1 MTQIE
6 KCLEKAERLNRELIE
21 ERGKILSRIDF
32 QEFDE
37 DYLPEVDFDLNN
49 AIMLVYEGQE
59 MEKEKILF
67 LLDTNK
73 CITPKDFEL

>member
-6 KCLEKAERLNRELIE
+6 KCFEKAERLNRELTE
-21 ERGKILSRIDF
+21 ERSKILSRIDF
-32 QEFDE
+32 QGFDE
-37 DYLPEVDFDLNN
+37 DYLPEVDFESNN
-49 AIMLVYEGQE
+49 TIILVYEGQE

>member
-1 MTQIE
+1 MQIE
-6 KCLEKAERLNRELIE
+6 KCFEKAERLNRELTE
-21 ERGKILSRIDF
+21 ERSKILSRIDF
-32 QEFDE
+32 QGFDE
-37 DYLPEVDFDLNN
+37 DYLPEVDFESNN
-49 AIMLVYEGQE
+49 AIILVYEGQE

>member
-6 KCLEKAERLNRELIE
+6 KCLEKAERLNRELTE
-21 ERGKILSRIDF
+21 ERSKILSRIDF
-32 QEFDE
+32 QGFDE
-37 DYLPEVDFDLNN
+37 DYLPEVDFESNN

>member
-6 KCLEKAERLNRELIE
+6 KCLEKAERLNRELAE
-21 ERGKILSRIDF
+21 EKSKILSRIDF
-32 QEFDE
+32 QGFDE
-37 DYLPEVDFDLNN
+37 DYLPEVDFDSNN
-49 AIMLVYEGQE
+49 TVMLVYEGQE

>member
-6 KCLEKAERLNRELIE
+6 KCLEKAERLNRELVE

-32 QEFDE
+32 QGFDE
-37 DYLPEVDFDLNN
+37 DYLPEVDFDSNN

>member
-6 KCLEKAERLNRELIE
+6 KCFEKAERLNRELTE
-21 ERGKILSRIDF
+21 ERSKILSRIDF
-32 QEFDE
+32 QGFDE
-37 DYLPEVDFDLNN
+37 DYLPEVDFESNN
-49 AIMLVYEGQE
+49 AIILVCEGQE

>member
-6 KCLEKAERLNRELIE
+6 KCLEKAERLNRELAE
-21 ERGKILSRIDF
+21 ERGKILSRINF
-32 QEFDE
+32 QGFDE
-37 DYLPEVDFDLNN
+37 DYLPEVDFESNN
-49 AIMLVYEGQE
+49 AVMLVYEGQE

>member
-6 KCLEKAERLNRELIE
+6 KCFEKAERLNRELTE
-21 ERGKILSRIDF
+21 ERSKILSRINF
-32 QEFDE
+32 QGFDE
-37 DYLPEVDFDLNN
+37 DYLPEVDFESNN

>member
-6 KCLEKAERLNRELIE
+6 KCFEKAERLNRELTE
-21 ERGKILSRIDF
+21 ERSKILSRIDF
-32 QEFDE
+32 QGFDE
-37 DYLPEVDFDLNN
+37 DYLPEVDFESNN
-49 AIMLVYEGQE
+49 AIILVYEGQE

>member
-6 KCLEKAERLNRELIE
+6 KCLEKAERLNRELTE
-21 ERGKILSRIDF
+21 ERSKILSRIDF
-32 QEFDE
+32 QGFDE
-37 DYLPEVDFDLNN
+37 DYLPEVDFDSNN